1 MSSPAPNSSAIV
13 VSADEISRI
22 FSGREAIGNIEEVAA
37 SDDGMSDVEKA
48 AIFAGLGNTIDKL
61 RRAQKAAGAK
71 VLSTPNDARA
81 ARLQSLIASGEAAK
95 LLLQPLASGG
105 FEALFDTDDWSGWAT
120 VAWAR
125 LTHFWKHPLPV
136 PGTVIPEPLA
146 ERARVGL
153 LGDWGTGM
161 YGAPYI
167 AEAVRTDS
175 NGFELLLHLG
185 DVYYSGTLDEINGR
199 FLALWPTRQGA
210 ISRALN
216 SNHEMFSGGTP
227 YFTRTLK
234 EFGQPSSYFAF
245 QNTHW
250 TLIGLDV
257 AYLDHD
263 IDDEQAWWVSEVV
276 RNAGSR
282 KIVFFSHHQ
291 LYSNI
296 EKEQGDRLWS
306 HDTFGALLRSKRVFA
321 WYWGHEHRCT
331 IFEEPDRQFGI
342 YGRCI
347 GHGGMPQARDLT
359 RGLPRATDPRYAA
372 ADWRV
377 CAEKTVGSNVLSRAV
392 VLEGPNPFITGEE
405 EKFTPHGFSVLEFD
419 GPHLHEDVRD
429 AKGAVIYSRQ
439 LC

>member
-1 MSSPAPNSSAIV
+1 
-13 VSADEISRI
+13 
-22 FSGREAIGNIEEVAA
+22 
-37 SDDGMSDVEKA
+37 
-48 AIFAGLGNTIDKL
+48 
-61 RRAQKAAGAK
+61 
-71 VLSTPNDARA
+71 
-81 ARLQSLIASGEAAK
+81 
-95 LLLQPLASGG
+95 
-105 FEALFDTDDWSGWAT
+105 
-120 VAWAR
+120 
-125 LTHFWKHPLPV
+125 
-136 PGTVIPEPLA
+136 
-146 ERARVGL
+146 L

-161 YGAPYI
+161 YGAPHI
-167 AEAVRTDS
+167 ADAVRTD
-175 NGFELLLHLG
+175 NDGFELLLHLG

-199 FLALWPTRQGA
+199 FLALWPARSGA
-210 ISRALN
+210 TSRALN
-216 SNHEMFSGGTP
+216 SNHEMFSGGEA
-227 YFTRTLK
+227 YFTRTLP
-234 EFGQPSSYFAF
+234 EFGQASSYFAF

-291 LYSNI
+291 LYS
-296 EKEQGDRLWS
+296 
-306 HDTFGALLRSKRVFA
+306 TVGALLRSRRVFA

-331 IFEEPDRQFGI
+331 IFEEPDREFGI
-342 YGRCI
+342 YGRGI
-347 GHGGMPQARDLT
+347 DHGGMPQARDLT
-359 RGLPRATDPRYAA
+359 KGLPRAVDPRYAA

-419 GPHLHEDVRD
+419 GPHLREDVRN
-429 AKGAVIYSRQ
+429 AQGAVIYSRQ